1 MRPLYGIIFA
11 ICLFAALAATVGCQ
25 SYIGGQTLPS
35 GYYLSDDIHYASPGP
50 RNNLQNE
57 SAKLREGR

>member
-1 MRPLYGIIFA
+1 MRPLYGMIFG
-11 ICLFAALAATVGCQ
+11 ICLVAVISATGCQ

-35 GYYLSDDIHYASPGP
+35 GYYLQDDIHYASPGA

-57 SAKLREGR
+57 TAKLEETK